1 MNAPA
6 NPPLNPVA
14 KALWFIEN
22 NFAGELT
29 LDQIADVAG
38 VSRYHVSRAFG
49 EALGRPITRYVRGR
63 RLTEAAKAL
72 VAGATD
78 ILTVA
83 LESGYGSHEAFTRA
97 FREQFGQ
104 TPESVRAQRHL
115 DNLELVEAHT
125 MNMAMNRS
133 VLKDLAEPRFETR
146 KAFLAAGLSVRYDYE
161 TCGGGIPAQ
170 WQRFAP
176 YIGNVPGQIGGDAY
190 GVRYNSDDSG
200 LDYLC
205 GVEVSEFS
213 KLPPELS
220 RVRVPA
226 NRYAVFTH
234 RGHISAIRSTWATIW
249 NTWLAKSGHQLAD
262 APDFERYD
270 SRFDPRSGNGEVEIW
285 VPLKG

>member
-1 MNAPA
+1 MNASSNSA
-6 NPPLNPVA
+6 GNPPVNPVA
-14 KALWFIEN
+14 KALWYVEN

-29 LDQIADVAG
+29 LDQIAEVAG

-49 EALGRPITRYVRGR
+49 EAIGRPITRYVRGR

-72 VAGATD
+72 ASGASD

-115 DNLELVEAHT
+115 DNLELVEAVS
-125 MNMAMNRS
+125 MNYS

-146 KAFLAAGLSVRYDYE
+146 KAFLVAGLSARYDYE

-176 YIGNVPGQIGGDAY
+176 HLGNVPGQVGSDAY

-205 GVEVSEFS
+205 GVEVGEFAS
-213 KLPPELS
+213 LPPELS

-234 RGHISAIRSTWATIW
+234 RGHISAIRSTWATVW
-249 NTWLAKSGHQLAD
+249 NKWLPQSGHQLAD

-270 SRFDPRSGNGEVEIW
+270 ARFDARSGNGEVEIW

>member
-1 MNAPA
+1 M
-6 NPPLNPVA
+6 NPVT
-14 KALWFIEN
+14 KALWYIEN

-29 LDQIADVAG
+29 LDAIAGVAG
-38 VSRYHVSRAFG
+38 VSRYHVSRVFG
-49 EALGRPITRYVRGR
+49 EAIGHPITRYARGR
-63 RLTEAAKAL
+63 RLTEAAKVLAS
-72 VAGATD
+72 GATD

-97 FREQFGQ
+97 FRDQFGR

-115 DNLELVEAHT
+115 DNIELVEAHT
-125 MNMAMNRS
+125 MNEAVNQS
-133 VLKDLAEPRFETR
+133 ILTDLAEPRFASR
-146 KAFLAAGLSVRYDYE
+146 NAFLVAGLSARYDYE

-176 YIGNVPGQIGGDAY
+176 YIGNVTGQIGSDAY

-205 GVEVSEFS
+205 GVEVGEFS
-213 KLPPELS
+213 QLPPELS
-220 RVRVPA
+220 RVRVPT

-234 RGHISAIRSTWATIW
+234 RGHISAIRSTWHTIW
-249 NTWLAKSGHQLAD
+249 NKWLPKSGHQLAD
-262 APDFERYD
+262 APDFERYGPQ
-270 SRFDPRSGNGEVEIW
+270 FDPRTGSGEVEIW

>member
-1 MNAPA
+1 M
-6 NPPLNPVA
+6 NPVS
-14 KALWFIEN
+14 KALWYVEN
-22 NFAGELT
+22 NFAGEIT
-29 LDQIADVAG
+29 LDEIAGVAG
-38 VSRYHVSRAFG
+38 VSRYHISRAFG
-49 EALGRPITRYVRGR
+49 EAIGRPITLYVRGR

-72 VAGATD
+72 ASGATD

-115 DNLELVEAHT
+115 DNIKLVEAVN
-125 MNMAMNRS
+125 MNQPI
-133 VLKDLAEPRFETR
+133 LKDIAEPRFESR
-146 KAFLAAGLSVRYDYE
+146 NAFLVAGLSARYDYE

-176 YIGNVPGQIGGDAY
+176 YIGNVPGQVGTDAY
-190 GVRYNSDDSG
+190 GVRFNSDDTG
-200 LDYLC
+200 LDYAC
-205 GVEVSEFS
+205 GVEVSDFS
-213 KLPPELS
+213 RLPPDLS

-234 RGHISAIRSTWATIW
+234 SGHVSAIRSTWYAIW
-249 NTWLAKSGHQLAD
+249 NKWLPKSGHQLAD

-270 SRFDPRSGNGEVEIW
+270 ARFDARSGAGEVEIW

>member
-1 MNAPA
+1 MNAPT
-6 NPPLNPVA
+6 NPVA
-14 KALWFIEN
+14 KALWYIEN
-22 NFAGELT
+22 NFAGELL
-29 LDQIADVAG
+29 LDEIASVAG

-49 EALGRPITRYVRGR
+49 EAIGRPITGYVRGR

-72 VAGATD
+72 ASGAAD

-83 LESGYGSHEAFTRA
+83 LEVGYGSHEAFTRA
-97 FREQFGQ
+97 FREQFGL

-115 DNLELVEAHT
+115 DNIELVEAHNMDMV
-125 MNMAMNRS
+125 MNHS
-133 VLKDLAEPRFETR
+133 VLKELAEPRFESR
-146 KAFLAAGLSVRYDYE
+146 KAFLVAGLSARYDYE
-161 TCGGGIPAQ
+161 SCGGGIPAQ

-176 YIGNVPGQIGGDAY
+176 YLGSVPGQVGSDAY
-190 GVRYNSDDSG
+190 GVRYNSDDNG

-205 GVEVSEFS
+205 GVEAGEFS
-213 KLPPELS
+213 QLPPELS

-234 RGHISAIRSTWATIW
+234 YGHISAIRSTWSTIW
-249 NTWLAKSGHQLAD
+249 SKWLPKSGHQIAD

-270 SRFDPRSGNGEVEIW
+270 QRFDPRSGNGEVEIW

>member
-1 MNAPA
+1 M
-6 NPPLNPVA
+6 NPVA
-14 KALWFIEN
+14 KALWYIEN
-22 NFAGELT
+22 NFAGEIT
-29 LDQIADVAG
+29 LDEIAGVAG

-49 EALGRPITRYVRGR
+49 EAIGRPITRYVRGR

-72 VAGATD
+72 ASGAAD

-115 DNLELVEAHT
+115 DNIALVEAVT
-125 MNMAMNRS
+125 MNHS
-133 VLKDLAEPRFETR
+133 ILKDLAEPRFESRT
-146 KAFLAAGLSVRYDYE
+146 AFLVAGLTARYDYE
-161 TCGGGIPAQ
+161 SCGGGIPAQ

-176 YIGNVPGQIGGDAY
+176 YIGNIPGQVGSDAY

-205 GVEVSEFS
+205 GVEVGEFS
-213 KLPPELS
+213 QLASELS

-234 RGHISAIRSTWATIW
+234 SGHISAIRSTWHTIW
-249 NTWLAKSGHQLAD
+249 NKWLPKSGHQLAD
-262 APDFERYD
+262 APDFERYGKE
-270 SRFDPRSGNGEVEIW
+270 FDARSGSGEVEIW

>member
-1 MNAPA
+1 M
-6 NPPLNPVA
+6 NPVS
-14 KALWFIEN
+14 KALWYVEN
-22 NFAGELT
+22 NFAGEIT
-29 LDQIADVAG
+29 LDEIAAVAG
-38 VSRYHVSRAFG
+38 VSRFHVSRAFG
-49 EALGRPITRYVRGR
+49 EAIGRPITLYVRGR
-63 RLTEAAKAL
+63 RLTEAAKVLAS
-72 VAGATD
+72 GATD

-115 DNLELVEAHT
+115 DNIKLVEAVN
-125 MNMAMNRS
+125 MNQPI
-133 VLKDLAEPRFETR
+133 LKDIAEPRFESR
-146 KAFLAAGLSVRYDYE
+146 NAFLVAGLSARYDYE

-176 YIGNVPGQIGGDAY
+176 YIGNVPGQVGTDAY
-190 GVRYNSDDSG
+190 GVRFNSDDSG
-200 LDYLC
+200 LDYAC

-213 KLPPELS
+213 QLPPELS

-234 RGHISAIRSTWATIW
+234 SGHVSAIRSTWYAIW
-249 NTWLAKSGHQLAD
+249 NKWLPKSGHQLAD

-270 SRFDPRSGNGEVEIW
+270 ARFDARSGAGEVEIW

>member
-1 MNAPA
+1 MNAPS
-6 NPPLNPVA
+6 NPPANPVA
-14 KALWFIEN
+14 KALWYVEN

-29 LDQIADVAG
+29 LDRIADVAG

-49 EALGRPITRYVRGR
+49 EAIGRPITRYVRGR

-72 VAGATD
+72 ASGASD

-115 DNLELVEAHT
+115 DNLELVEALT
-125 MNMAMNRS
+125 MNYS

-146 KAFLAAGLSVRYDYE
+146 QAFLVAGLSARYDYE

-176 YIGNVPGQIGGDAY
+176 HIGNVPGQIGTDAY

-205 GVEVSEFS
+205 GVEVGEFS
-213 KLPPELS
+213 SLPPELS

-234 RGHISAIRSTWATIW
+234 RGHISAIRSTWATVW
-249 NTWLAKSGHQLAD
+249 NKWLPQSGHQLAD

>member
-1 MNAPA
+1 MSPPG
-6 NPPLNPVA
+6 NPIA
-14 KALWFIEN
+14 KALWYIEN

-29 LDQIADVAG
+29 LDEIAAIAG

-49 EALGRPITRYVRGR
+49 EAIGRPIMRYARGR

-72 VAGATD
+72 ASGATD
-78 ILTVA
+78 ILTLA
-83 LESGYGSHEAFTRA
+83 LEAGYGSHEAFTRA

-115 DNLELVEAHT
+115 DNIELVEAVV
-125 MNMAMNRS
+125 MNHSILAE
-133 VLKDLAEPRFETR
+133 LAEPRFETR
-146 KAFLAAGLSVRYDYE
+146 KAFLVAGLSKRYDYE
-161 TCGGGIPAQ
+161 SCGAGIPAQ

-176 YIGNVPGQIGGDAY
+176 HIGNVPGQIGSDAY

-205 GVEVSEFS
+205 GVEVGEFS
-213 KLPPELS
+213 QLSPDLS

-234 RGHISAIRSTWATIW
+234 HGHISAIRSTWATVW
-249 NTWLAKSGHQLAD
+249 NKWLPKSGHQLAD

-270 SRFDPRSGNGEVEIW
+270 SRFDPRTGNGEVEIW
-285 VPLKG
+285 VPLQG

>member
-1 MNAPA
+1 M
-6 NPPLNPVA
+6 NPVA
-14 KALWFIEN
+14 KALWYIEN
-22 NFAGELT
+22 NFAGDVT
-29 LDQIADVAG
+29 LDEIAAVAG

-63 RLTEAAKAL
+63 RLSEAAKAL
-72 VAGATD
+72 ASGATD

-97 FREQFGQ
+97 FREQFGL

-115 DNLELVEAHT
+115 DNIELVEAY
-125 MNMAMNRS
+125 AMNEAMNQS
-133 VLKDLAEPRFETR
+133 IVSDLAEPRFETR
-146 KAFLAAGLSVRYDYE
+146 QAFLGAGLSGRYDYE
-161 TCGGGIPAQ
+161 SCGAGIPAQ

-176 YIGNVPGQIGGDAY
+176 YLGNVPGQVGADAY
-190 GVRYNSDDSG
+190 GVCYNSDDSG

-213 KLPPELS
+213 RLPPELS

-234 RGHISAIRSTWATIW
+234 RGHISAIRSTWYTIW
-249 NTWLAKSGHQLAD
+249 NKWLPKSGHQLAD
-262 APDFERYD
+262 APTFERYG
-270 SRFDPRSGNGEVEIW
+270 RQFDPKSGNGEVEIW
-285 VPLKG
+285 IPLKS